1 MAYPE
6 RLLVAG
12 ERVIV
17 HVRPHWRMLVVPA
30 LAPPVTAFA
39 GAWLVAV
46 AWATPWA
53 TAVLVG
59 VLVVAAGVLGWFA
72 LAPVMRWR
80 ATHFVVTDRR
90 ILIREGVFSRTGIVV
105 AGRSI
110 TVVRTVRARAE
121 RLLGSGTLV
130 VGVDD
135 AREPWRFDGLARV
148 ARVAAE
154 VERMALRRGGLDPD
168 RWGSYRDDDLDD
180 DPEDD
185 RDDDLS
191 VAHDDDY
198 EDDDDIVDAQ
208 WEDAQWDDHV
218 STRFPRL
225 RRLSSARRR
234 ELPAGR

>member
-12 ERVIV
+12 ERVVV
-17 HVRPHWRMLVVPA
+17 HVRPHWRMLVIPA

-46 AWATPWA
+46 ARATPWA

-59 VLVVAAGVLGWFA
+59 VLVVATGVLGWFA

-90 ILIREGVFSRTGIVV
+90 ILVREGVFSRTGIVV

-110 TVVRTVRARAE
+110 TAVRTVRARAE

-148 ARVAAE
+148 AKVAAE
-154 VERMALRRGGLDPD
+154 VERMATRRGGLDPD
-168 RWGSYRDDDLDD
+168 RWGSFGDDDADDDADDPDDDLPAEAEWDD
-180 DPEDD
+180 DG
-185 RDDDLS
+185 
-191 VAHDDDY
+191 HDDHDGY
-198 EDDDDIVDAQ
+198 DVVDAE
-208 WEDAQWDDHV
+208 WEEHV
-218 STRFPRL
+218 SGRFPRL
-225 RRLSSARRR
+225 RRLSSARRG

>member
-30 LAPPVTAFA
+30 LAPPVAAFA

-46 AWATPWA
+46 TRDTPWA
-53 TAVLVG
+53 TAALVG

-72 LAPVMRWR
+72 VAPVMRWR

-90 ILIREGVFSRTGIVV
+90 ILIREGVLSRTGIVV

-154 VERMALRRGGLDPD
+154 VERMAQRRGGLDPD
-168 RWGSYRDDDLDD
+168 RWGTHGDDAEDDPDDDLPVTFDDEDD
-180 DPEDD
+180 DG
-185 RDDDLS
+185 
-191 VAHDDDY
+191 Y
-198 EDDDDIVDAQ
+198 EDDDIIDA
-208 WEDAQWDDHV
+208 EWDEHV